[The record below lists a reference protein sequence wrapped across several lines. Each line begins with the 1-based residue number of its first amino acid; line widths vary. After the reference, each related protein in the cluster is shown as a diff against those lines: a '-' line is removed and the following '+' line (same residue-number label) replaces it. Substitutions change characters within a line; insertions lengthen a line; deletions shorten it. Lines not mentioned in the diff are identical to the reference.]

1 MKSGICA
8 SRGEEAPDERV
19 SRHMNGAPGD
29 TRLWPLADAVSALVA
44 RAAHRVI
51 AIYETDFE
59 VNHKQDQSPVTSAD
73 LAAHEIISEGL
84 ASLEPGVPCLSE
96 EGEIAPFEVR
106 ARWQRYWLVD
116 PVDGTRGFAAR
127 TGEFTVNVA
136 LISAGRPILGV
147 VAIPISGL
155 CCAAVRGGGAR
166 LEHANGAREQIR
178 TRRLPAHQVVV
189 LRSRTRRHAEVSR
202 LIAKLGSVRVIRA
215 SSSLKACLVARGLAD
230 LYPAFGPTSEWDTAA
245 SQCLIEEAG
254 GGLTDRALNPLR
266 YNTSE
271 SLENPSFIAFG
282 DGSADWKTLLA
293 ELDS

>member
-1 MKSGICA
+1 MTRDPADK
-8 SRGEEAPDERV
+8 
-19 SRHMNGAPGD
+19 
-29 TRLWPLADAVSALVA
+29 RLWPLADGVSAIVA
-44 RAAHRVI
+44 MAARRVM

-59 VNHKQDQSPVTSAD
+59 VNHKQDRSPVTSAD

-84 ASLEPGVPCLSE
+84 AGLEPGVPILSE
-96 EGEIAPFEVR
+96 EGEIPPFEVR
-106 ARWQRYWLVD
+106 TQWQNYWLVD

-136 LISAGRPILGV
+136 LISAAEPVLGV
-147 VAIPISGL
+147 VAVPVAGI

-166 LEHANGAREQIR
+166 LEHANGAREDIR

-189 LRSRTRRHAEVSR
+189 LRSRTRRHAEVNR
-202 LIAKLGSVRVIRA
+202 LIAELGNVRVIRA

-254 GGLTDRALNPLR
+254 GALTDRALKPLR
-266 YNTSE
+266 YNTSA
-271 SLENPSFIAFG
+271 SLENPSFVAFG
-282 DGSADWKTLLA
+282 DRRADWKNLVA